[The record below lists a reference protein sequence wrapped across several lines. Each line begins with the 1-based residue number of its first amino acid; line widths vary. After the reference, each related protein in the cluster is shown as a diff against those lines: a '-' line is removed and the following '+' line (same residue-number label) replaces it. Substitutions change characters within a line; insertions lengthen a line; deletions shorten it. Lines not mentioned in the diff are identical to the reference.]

1 MAQVPYSGVPSISPS
16 FGGATPNV
24 SVSTPGGAFGEG
36 VAKGLSTLGHN
47 IGDAGGE
54 LWKAA
59 VQLQEIQNRS
69 EADRA
74 DSKFM
79 ESTAE
84 LHAKYNSLQG
94 DAAAKAL
101 PDHVEA
107 LKKARADVREG
118 LSNPAVQ
125 RMYDSQTLGTMG
137 RNIFNAAG
145 HAAVQTKVAA
155 IDSVT
160 QRISTTIATA
170 ANSDDPAEVASARQ
184 KIKGLNGQLHS
195 LKGTTDSIPDS
206 ERVINSSLDANVIQR
221 LARTDPYAADQM
233 LKDKKPSLTA
243 EDYDRTEQKVTS
255 QRRAVGAVN
264 IAQDVYREN
273 KSETGKPEVSLET
286 MQEQARAK
294 AKAMA
299 PDDPIFEQHAVQS
312 VNAIYNQNKK
322 AAQDF
327 RWTNNETINTA
338 IQNGVRDIQ
347 QLRADPQVAAAID
360 NLPAKERLA
369 IPAKINAYNAAANK
383 VANDDTF
390 NQLKGLSYN
399 DVEAFLNTDIYSQRL
414 SQTQMNDLAKVQ
426 QQIKKQQGSDPRV
439 MRAQEWMRGAFGKEL
454 ESLGIFRR
462 TERNKDAY
470 DNYTGMTQQALD
482 LYQEEHKKPMSYK
495 EFIDNVA
502 PQLLRSKTI
511 VPGFFNLSTVGLGDY
526 GSHNE
531 VPLVKGT
538 VPEAFGNQ
546 LKSDVIAAGGV
557 EPSPEQI
564 YRAWTRTEM
573 MKLFKKKAGSGGE

>member
-1 MAQVPYSGVPSISPS
+1 MAQVPYTGVPSITPS
-16 FGGATPNV
+16 GGGATPSV
-24 SVSTPGGAFGEG
+24 SVNAPSEAFGGG
-36 VAKGLSTLGHN
+36 VAKGLTALGH
-47 IGDAGGE
+47 GFGEVGGE

-79 ESTAE
+79 ESTAQ
-84 LHAKYNSLQG
+84 LHAQYNALQG

-118 LSNPAVQ
+118 LTNPAVQ

-145 HAAVQTKVAA
+145 HAAQQTKVAA

-160 QRISTTIATA
+160 QRMSTTIATA
-170 ANSDDPAEVASARQ
+170 ANSDDPAEVDAARY
-184 KIKGLNGQLHS
+184 KLKGLNVQLHT

-206 ERVINSSLDANVIQR
+206 EKVVNSSLDANVIKR
-221 LARTDPYAADQM
+221 LSKTDPYAADQM
-233 LKDKKPSLTA
+233 LKSKKASMTA
-243 EDYDRTEQKVTS
+243 EDYDRTDQIVTS

-273 KSETGKPEVSLET
+273 KSEDGKPEVSLET
-286 MQEQARAK
+286 MQEQARTK
-294 AKAMA
+294 AKSMA
-299 PDDPIFEQHAVQS
+299 PDDPILEQHAVQS

-327 RWTNNETINTA
+327 RWTNNDTINNA
-338 IQNGVRDIQ
+338 MQKGVRDIQ
-347 QLRADPQVAAAID
+347 QLRADPEVAAAID
-360 NLPAKERLA
+360 NLPAKDRVGL
-369 IPAKINAYNAAANK
+369 PARINAYNNAANK
-383 VANDDTF
+383 VANDDTY
-390 NQLKGLSYN
+390 NKLKGLSYN
-399 DVEAFLNTDIYSQRL
+399 DVESFLNTDVTTQRL
-414 SQTQMNDLAKVQ
+414 SQSQMNDLLKEQ
-426 QQIKKQQGSDPRV
+426 QKIKKQQGSDPRV

-462 TERNKDAY
+462 TDRNKEAY
-470 DNYTGMTQQALD
+470 DTYTGMTQQALD
-482 LYQEEHKKPMSYK
+482 LYQEEHKKPMPYK
-495 EFIDNVA
+495 EFIETVG

-511 VPGFFNLSTVGLGDY
+511 IPGFFNTSTIGLGDW
-526 GSHNE
+526 GTHND
-531 VPLVKGT
+531 VPLVKGS
-538 VPEAFGNQ
+538 VPESFATR
-546 LKSDVIAAGGV
+546 LKSDIIAAGGD
-557 EPSPEQI
+557 EPKPEEI